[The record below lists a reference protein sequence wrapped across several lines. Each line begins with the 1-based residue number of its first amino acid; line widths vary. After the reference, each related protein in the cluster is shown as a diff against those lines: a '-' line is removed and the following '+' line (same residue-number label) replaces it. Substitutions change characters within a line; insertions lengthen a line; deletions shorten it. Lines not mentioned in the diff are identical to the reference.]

1 MECLVVMEC
10 IYNVDAHKR
19 LDLLC
24 YIANKLF
31 GQEWLSEK
39 VEERNKTDIET
50 DNDSEELASSMKT

>member
-1 MECLVVMEC
+1 MECLVAMEC
-10 IYNVDAHKR
+10 IYNVDAHKS

-24 YIANKLF
+24 YIANKLL